1 MNTALAELSAP
12 PLESVPQAAAQLSR
26 AQALAPLRA
35 LLLEE
40 LALRI
45 DQAEGVC
52 RTIAEGR
59 AGSHTAGGRFEVDW
73 ELTEAVVGWSEEAI
87 EEIGCALTRLEEGSY
102 GWCEHCSKPISLQRL
117 TAMPHAR
124 WCAPCQARRDATH
137 HAH

>member
-1 MNTALAELSAP
+1 MNAALAELSAP
-12 PLESVPQAAAQLSR
+12 ALEPVGEDTTPLLPAQV
-26 AQALAPLRA
+26 LAPLRE
-35 LLLEE
+35 LLLQE

-52 RTIAEGR
+52 RTIAER
-59 AGSHTAGGRFEVDW
+59 RTDPETAGGRFEVDW

-87 EEIGCALTRLEEGSY
+87 EEIGCALTRLEKGSY
-102 GWCEHCSKPISLQRL
+102 GWCEHCSRPISLQRL